1 MNKFVGFSLELF
13 SLADLFLL
21 PALSLAWAC
30 LASLQYHFLDTHTVH
45 QASLL

>member
-13 SLADLFLL
+13 SLADLFHL
-21 PALSLAWAC
+21 PALDLG
-30 LASLQYHFLDTHTVH
+30 LGLPHQYRFLDTHTVH